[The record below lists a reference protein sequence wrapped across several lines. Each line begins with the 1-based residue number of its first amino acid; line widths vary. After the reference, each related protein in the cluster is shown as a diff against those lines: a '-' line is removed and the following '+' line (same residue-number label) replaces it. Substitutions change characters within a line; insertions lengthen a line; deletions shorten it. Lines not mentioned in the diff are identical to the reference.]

1 MWEWKGQ
8 SYAWEYEEH
17 CRGGGERRQ
26 GFLEDVHLSTG
37 GGDRVGTKA
46 GGIPRLVFGLS
57 KDTEDT
63 ALDLGT
69 LGDLRE
75 WSEEVGLAC
84 KPSKGLSAYPMGYR
98 EP

>member
-1 MWEWKGQ
+1 M
-8 SYAWEYEEH
+8 
-17 CRGGGERRQ
+17 
-26 GFLEDVHLSTG
+26 
-37 GGDRVGTKA
+37 
-46 GGIPRLVFGLS
+46 FGLS

-75 WSEEVGLAC
+75 WAEEVGLAC